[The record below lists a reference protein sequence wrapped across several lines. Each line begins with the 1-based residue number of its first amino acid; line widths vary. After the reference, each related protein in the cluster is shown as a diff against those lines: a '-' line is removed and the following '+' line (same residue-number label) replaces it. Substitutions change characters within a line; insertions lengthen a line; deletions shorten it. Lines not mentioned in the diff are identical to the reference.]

1 MDAPVHFHNPRY
13 GACLCLVLALCALAT
28 GVRNAAAQVVVTSP
42 CGPGMCALRAPDA
55 GTACVVGTEPACGC
69 IASVPGSAC
78 IECNQAGYISGTS
91 CVCDVPHALQDPNRI
106 VNDVAMPC
114 TAVASLQTTGDY
126 SVVSSNAPCACWNS
140 SKPELGCYEACNT
153 DVLFGEKNPQTCC
166 RCCNT
171 GYGPQPG
178 VGDDSQVSL
187 SQKVSCRGYGAT
199 DPQLSWTNTTWATG
213 WQTCAGHG
221 AWNYTQVGCE
231 CDAGW
236 TLVPN
241 GFDGFFE
248 QPQYVC
254 SQCAPFA
261 GPDAHSVEYEG
272 LQPVVS
278 SATSQS
284 FCSLIYTPR
293 VGLNANGAP
302 AMCSGNGVDLGN
314 GQGCACFNSSVAGYW
329 TLTQVSDLVLQ
340 YQLDRTRRA
349 HVIQTLTNAT
359 AWTCAACN
367 TNYTSSTVDEGC
379 L

>member
-1 MDAPVHFHNPRY
+1 MFVSRPRPLRSRDWRAQRCGASRGHEPVRPRH
-13 GACLCLVLALCALAT
+13 
-28 GVRNAAAQVVVTSP
+28 VRVA
-42 CGPGMCALRAPDA
+42 RARRWNR
-55 GTACVVGTEPACGC
+55 VRRGTEPACGC

-91 CVCDVPHALQDPNRI
+91 CVCDVPHALQDP
-106 VNDVAMPC
+106 
-114 TAVASLQTTGDY
+114 TASSTTSRCRAPQWRRFRRLGTTP
-126 SVVSSNAPCACWNS
+126 SFPQMRRARAGTARSPSSGATRRA
-140 SKPELGCYEACNT
+140 T
-153 DVLFGEKNPQTCC
+153 RTCC
-166 RCCNT
+166 SGRRT
-171 GYGPQPG
+171 PRRAAGAATRVRPAARRGRRLPG
-178 VGDDSQVSL
+178 L
-187 SQKVSCRGYGAT
+187 TLQKVSCRGYGAT

-314 GQGCACFNSSVAGYW
+314 GQGARASTRRWPGTGA
-329 TLTQVSDLVLQ
+329 LTQVSDLVLQ